1 MKRFTQFI
9 SLVGLTALLL
19 GGIGVG
25 NAIGSYMAKK
35 REVIATFKTLG
46 ASSRLVLSVYLI
58 QALMLAGIGI
68 VIGLILGALT
78 PALLSA
84 TYGEALP
91 IALAVE
97 PHPISLLTAAGAGLL
112 TMLLFVLLP
121 LGRAS
126 VVPPAVLMRSH
137 LTDEQERPPLAFVV
151 TAAAAGFALFALAI
165 AASEERAIT
174 LSISAGIVGGF
185 LLLLG
190 FGWLLQKLAARF
202 RRTKPL
208 PLALALASI
217 AGPGSIARQVAVSL
231 GLGLGFLVAI
241 ALIERS
247 LMAEFQD
254 SIQGDAPAYYFLDID
269 AKDLPAFRDTAKSVE
284 PNAKLADAPML
295 RGRIVAIN
303 GVPAEKVQAAPDS
316 RWVLSSDR
324 GLTYTDTLPEGSTIA
339 EGTWGSLA
347 IPGHR
352 SCRSMLTP
360 APGSASRSA
369 TRSRSTCS
377 AATSRPR
384 SPISARSTGNRSP
397 SISSWCSRRT
407 RSPARR
413 IGCWSRS
420 NTPRAPTSARG
431 EADPGAV
438 RPLPARHRDQG
449 RRHRRGGQGSAWRR
463 S

>member
-1 MKRFTQFI
+1 
-9 SLVGLTALLL
+9 
-19 GGIGVG
+19 
-25 NAIGSYMAKK
+25 
-35 REVIATFKTLG
+35 
-46 ASSRLVLSVYLI
+46 
-58 QALMLAGIGI
+58 MLAGIGI
-68 VIGLILGALT
+68 VIGLVLGALT

-97 PHPISLLTAAGAGLL
+97 PHPLSLLTAAGAGLL

-121 LGRAS
+121 LGRAK

-137 LTDEQERPPLAFVV
+137 LTDEQERPPLAFIV
-151 TAAAAGFALFALAI
+151 TAAAAGLALFALAI

-202 RRTKPL
+202 RRTKPV

-254 SIQGDAPAYYFLDID
+254 SIQADAPAYYFLDID

-316 RWVLSSDR
+316 RWVLASDR
-324 GLTYTDTLPEGSTIA
+324 GLTYTDKLPEGSTIA
-339 EGTWGSLA
+339 EGKWWEPGYSGPPLVSFDADSGPGLGLKLGDTITVNVLGRNVEAKIANFRKIDWESLA
-347 IPGHR
+347 INFVMVFSPNTLTGAPHR
-352 SCRSMLTP
+352 VLVTLEYPKGTDRRARRSLSRRCRTASRSSP
-360 APGSASRSA
+360 RSRSA
-369 TRSRSTCS
+369 TSSR
-377 AATSRPR
+377 RPR
-384 SPISARSTGNRSP
+384 I
-397 SISSWCSRRT
+397 C
-407 RSPARR
+407 
-413 IGCWSRS
+413 
-420 NTPRAPTSARG
+420 
-431 EADPGAV
+431 
-438 RPLPARHRDQG
+438 
-449 RRHRRGGQGSAWRR
+449 WRR